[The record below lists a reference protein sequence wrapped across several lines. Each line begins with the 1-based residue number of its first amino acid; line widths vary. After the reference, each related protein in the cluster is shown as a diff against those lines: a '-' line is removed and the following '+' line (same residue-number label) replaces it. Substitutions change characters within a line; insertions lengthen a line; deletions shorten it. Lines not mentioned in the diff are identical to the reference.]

1 MNMIMDF
8 FTGVG
13 GYVLP
18 FLVVLTIL
26 IFVHEMGHYLV
37 ARWNGVRV
45 EVFSIG
51 FGPEIKGWNDST
63 GTRWKFCWI
72 PFGGY
77 VKFFGD
83 SDGASR
89 PDDET
94 LQELSEA
101 ERTVSFHHKRLG
113 QRAAVVAAGPI
124 ANFIYA
130 ILVLTAMYMVFGQ
143 RVTPA
148 EIGRVVDRGAG
159 QSAGFQEG
167 DVVLAIDGKSIHR
180 FEQLEQAVFLNP
192 ETLLAFR
199 IERRAQ
205 ELTISATPRL
215 VAKADRQGIMHKFGD
230 LGLWPANPAIIG
242 KVYEDS
248 PAAEAGA
255 RPGDRIIA
263 IDGKAVDNFERLQ
276 DIVAVSKGRRLA
288 ITVLRDDR
296 EVRLHM
302 AARRDVATAAEG
314 SGATKERW
322 LIGILRAQREP
333 VRLSPG
339 NAVVQAVRTCYDMLV
354 QTLAY
359 VGQMISGRRGTE
371 DLGGPIRIAHASG
384 QAAQVG
390 VEQLIMLSVL
400 LSLNLGMINLLPIPI
415 LDGGHLL
422 FYGFEAIL
430 RRPLTERTQDFAFRI
445 GLALVL
451 TLTVFATWNDLVNL
465 RVVEF
470 IAGLF
475 S

>member
-1 MNMIMDF
+1 
-8 FTGVG
+8 
-13 GYVLP
+13 
-18 FLVVLTIL
+18 
-26 IFVHEMGHYLV
+26 
-37 ARWNGVRV
+37 
-45 EVFSIG
+45 
-51 FGPEIKGWNDST
+51 
-63 GTRWKFCWI
+63 
-72 PFGGY
+72 
-77 VKFFGD
+77 
-83 SDGASR
+83 
-89 PDDET
+89 
-94 LQELSEA
+94 
-101 ERTVSFHHKRLG
+101 
-113 QRAAVVAAGPI
+113 
-124 ANFIYA
+124 
-130 ILVLTAMYMVFGQ
+130 
-143 RVTPA
+143 
-148 EIGRVVDRGAG
+148 
-159 QSAGFQEG
+159 
-167 DVVLAIDGKSIHR
+167 
-180 FEQLEQAVFLNP
+180 
-192 ETLLAFR
+192 
-199 IERRAQ
+199 
-205 ELTISATPRL
+205 
-215 VAKADRQGIMHKFGD
+215 
-230 LGLWPANPAIIG
+230 
-242 KVYEDS
+242 
-248 PAAEAGA
+248 
-255 RPGDRIIA
+255 
-263 IDGKAVDNFERLQ
+263 
-276 DIVAVSKGRRLA
+276 VSKGRRLA

-400 LSLNLGMINLLPIPI
+400 LSLNLGMINLFPIPI

>member
-26 IFVHEMGHYLV
+26 VFVHEMGHYLV

-113 QRAAVVAAGPI
+113 QRAAVVAAGPM

-130 ILVLTAMYMVFGQ
+130 IVVLAAMYMVFGQ

-192 ETLLAFR
+192 ETLLTFR

-400 LSLNLGMINLLPIPI
+400 LSLNLGMINLFPIPI